1 MEARKIRTGKPLLP
15 LVFIHGFKGSA
26 LSDSKGRWRW
36 ITWWQALGL
45 SSPDL
50 SLPIHWEGDVQH
62 FDELVPTTPLRTV
75 AGQDIYASFL
85 DWAVGSGR
93 PVHSFAYDWRRDNLE
108 TGDKFVVFLETLSQQ
123 YEGAKIQV
131 VGHSM
136 GGLISFVALNRRP
149 DLVHSALFAGAW
161 MLDRL
166 IVREQN
172 KTRQMIK
179 VVSF

>member
-36 ITWWQALGL
+36 ITSWQALGL